1 MAGGRGAAAAQRR
14 LAVDEAAPG
23 GRPGGAAGSGQTAPA
38 GAGIPGDE
46 AALWQRARR
55 GDPAAREA
63 LVARHLGLIRHVT
76 VRFRSTGLEPEDLE
90 QVAAVGLVKAVN
102 GFDPTRGLR
111 FSTYAVPVITGE
123 ILRFLRDDG
132 PVRISR
138 GARALARRARRAR
151 EDLRQALGREPTL
164 DEVAAAVEAPRDDVL
179 LALEA
184 SGRPVSLES
193 PLDSDDGDSASL
205 LDRLAGGGDTAED
218 GERRALISQLLARLE
233 PVEREAVIM
242 RYFEDLT
249 QQEIADRLGVSQSHV
264 SRVLGRALQRLRAWA
279 G

>member
-1 MAGGRGAAAAQRR
+1 M
-14 LAVDEAAPG
+14 P
-23 GRPGGAAGSGQTAPA
+23 
-38 GAGIPGDE
+38 
-46 AALWQRARR
+46 ARR
-55 GDPAAREA
+55 SGGTGRDPAAESDLWRRAQQGDPVAREA
-63 LVARHLGLIRHVT
+63 LVARHLGLVRHVAA
-76 VRFRSTGLEPEDLE
+76 RFRSTGLDPEDLE
-90 QVAAVGLVKAVN
+90 QVGAVGLVKAVN

-151 EDLRQALGREPTL
+151 DELCQSLGREPTI
-164 DEVAAAVEAPRDDVL
+164 DEVAAAVDAPRDEVV

-184 SGRPVSLES
+184 SGRPLSLES
-193 PLDSDDGDSASL
+193 PLEPEQGEAATL
-205 LDRLAGGGDTAED
+205 LDRLADPAD
-218 GERRALISQLLARLE
+218 AASAGERRALISELLEQLE
-233 PVEREAVIM
+233 PAERRAVVM
-242 RYFEDLT
+242 RYFDDLT

-264 SRVLGRALQRLRAWA
+264 SRVLGRALQRLRRWA